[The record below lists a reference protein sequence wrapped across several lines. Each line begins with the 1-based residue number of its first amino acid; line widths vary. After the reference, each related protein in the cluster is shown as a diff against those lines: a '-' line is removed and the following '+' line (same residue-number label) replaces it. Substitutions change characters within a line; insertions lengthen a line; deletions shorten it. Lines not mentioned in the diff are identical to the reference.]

1 MIQQIVYDGQNTSL
15 VENDLWKNVF
25 ISDRSTA
32 DPVYHLI
39 PYYSSRNPCHVSIA
53 SLTN

>member
-15 VENDLWKNVF
+15 VENNLWKNVL
-25 ISDRSTA
+25 ISDTA
-32 DPVYHLI
+32 DSVYHLI
-39 PYYSSRNPCHVSIA
+39 PYYSSKNPCHVSIA